1 MLCLSGF
8 ELNSRWVP
16 LTHDNRYKR
25 QKVTKIKYIQDAP
38 SSLPFSGNVSEER
51 RLRYPKILTA
61 RKSRTFTAYML
72 CNSIELVKT
81 VKD

>member
-1 MLCLSGF
+1 M
-8 ELNSRWVP
+8 P
-16 LTHDNRYKR
+16 PHRY
-25 QKVTKIKYIQDAP
+25 TFLGD
-38 SSLPFSGNVSEER
+38 VSEQR